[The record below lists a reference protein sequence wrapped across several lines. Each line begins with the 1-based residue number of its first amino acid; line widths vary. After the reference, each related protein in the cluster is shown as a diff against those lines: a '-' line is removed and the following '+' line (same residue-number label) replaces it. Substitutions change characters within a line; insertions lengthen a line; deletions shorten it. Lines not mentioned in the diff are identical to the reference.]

1 MNKILALLFVCFVT
15 ALAQVRAGDQDFTL
29 VNKTGFD
36 IHSVYVSPHGTD
48 EWEEEEILGRD
59 MLANGDHVDIKFSR
73 STKGK
78 SWDLKVADKDGKGYV
93 WENINLLEVS
103 KVTVEYKDGKATATY
118 E

>member
-1 MNKILALLFVCFVT
+1 MKKLLALLFAFLFA
-15 ALAQVRAGDQDFTL
+15 ALTQVRAGDQDFTL

-36 IHSVYVSPHGTD
+36 IHSVFVSPHSAD
-48 EWEEEEILGRD
+48 DWEEDVLGKD
-59 MLANGDHVDIKFSR
+59 VLTDGDHVAIKFSR
-73 STKGK
+73 TAKGK
-78 SWDLKVADKDGKGYV
+78 MWDLKVADKDGKGYI

>member
-1 MNKILALLFVCFVT
+1 MKNLLALLSIFVFA
-15 ALAQVRAGDQDFTL
+15 ALTPVRAGDQDFTL

-36 IHSVYVSPHGTD
+36 IHSVYVSPHSAD
-48 EWEEEEILGRD
+48 DWEEDILGRD
-59 MLANGDHVDIKFSR
+59 VLPNGDFVDIKFSR
-73 STKGK
+73 TAKGK
-78 SWDLKVADKDGKGYV
+78 MWDLKVADKDGKGYI